1 VLIPSI
7 DYGSIEAQK
16 FAILNSAGPPGYV
29 GPAQRVVRLMAS
41 ITSQGSILQ
50 IAAPYPNCTYSIP
63 FYGPSLSCGPTTT
76 GNASFQEDVWKL
88 INNYTCPQGTCHGI
102 DPFYIGFVPQYSGTT
117 LSDAA
122 LIGLN
127 MTLNSPND
135 IQSGSENADSGTTL
149 DQVSTD
155 HARFYATTLKA
166 GATSNGGVNGINY
179 PASAYETI
187 ECGLYNSSYVVNFTF
202 NNGLQYITVTNITQ
216 LNGVD
221 SNQWFRQCGLD
232 EGTCSGPAMAYY
244 SIMDTLNNQMIGLLE
259 TLEYGQPL
267 SIRTQITNTVL
278 METTE
283 IQDNIGAGYRQ
294 PLSIANSTL
303 GEALEKSVLNATLS
317 LFSDSYFL

>member
-1 VLIPSI
+1 MPIPSI
-7 DYGSIEAQK
+7 DYGRIDAQK
-16 FAILNSAGPPGYV
+16 FALLNSGGPTGYI
-29 GPAQRVVRLMAS
+29 GPAQRVVRLLAS

-102 DPFYIGFVPQYSGTT
+102 EPFYIGFVPQYSGTT
-117 LSDAA
+117 LSDAV

-127 MTLNSPND
+127 MTLNSPNN
-135 IQSGSENADSGTTL
+135 IQTGSEIAGSGATL

-166 GATSNGGVNGINY
+166 GAPSNDGVNGISY
-179 PASAYETI
+179 SASAYETI
-187 ECGLYNSSYVVNFTF
+187 ECGLYNTSYVVNFTF
-202 NNGLQYITVTNITQ
+202 NNGLQNITVTNITQ

-221 SNQWFRQCGLD
+221 GNQWFRQCGVA

-244 SIMDTLNNQMIGLLE
+244 SIMDALDNQMIGFLQ
-259 TLEYGQPL
+259 TLEYGQPE

-283 IQDNIGAGYRQ
+283 IQDNMGFGYRQ
-294 PLSIANSTL
+294 PLSIVNTTL
-303 GEALEKSVLNATLS
+303 GKALEQSVLNATLS